1 MKLNSTFVK
10 LSFAFLAVLI
20 TASITTQAQ
29 RGRSYYR
36 YAKFYPSYGQ
46 RFISMP
52 GPYVSIRFGG
62 VPYYYS
68 GGLFYRPYGSYFQV
82 AFPPFG
88 LRVGILPSMYHP
100 MMIAGNPYYYANGI
114 FYRPSASTRDYEV
127 VQAPVGAEV
136 PSLPA
141 ETKTM
146 VIDGEKF
153 YSLNGTYFK
162 DVVKPNG
169 ELWYK
174 VVGKNGVLNTFKN
187 DPQNNPSYQQPAY
200 PQQAPQNA
208 YPQTAPQQTQPYN
221 QPQQEEQP
229 AAQQAPV
236 QQPAAVMPAGPAQ
249 PSSATQSS
257 SIQPVNGVR
266 EAVRRNPQA
275 KPSEETPVAGTDSTQ
290 WTAPDLVLHDNPGLG
305 WVVDRLPKDCKTV
318 TINNKKYFLSP
329 DNTYYEEFIDGRQVR
344 YKVVGK

>member
-1 MKLNSTFVK
+1 
-10 LSFAFLAVLI
+10 
-20 TASITTQAQ
+20 
-29 RGRSYYR
+29 
-36 YAKFYPSYGQ
+36 
-46 RFISMP
+46 
-52 GPYVSIRFGG
+52 
-62 VPYYYS
+62 
-68 GGLFYRPYGSYFQV
+68 
-82 AFPPFG
+82 
-88 LRVGILPSMYHP
+88 
-100 MMIAGNPYYYANGI
+100 MIAGNPYYYANGI
-114 FYRPSASTRDYEV
+114 FYRPSANTRDYEV

-174 VVGKNGVLNTFKN
+174 VAGKNGVLNTFKN
-187 DPQNNPSYQQPAY
+187 DPQNNPAYQQPAY

-208 YPQTAPQQTQPYN
+208 YPQAAPQQTRPYN

-236 QQPAAVMPAGPAQ
+236 QQQAPAIIPVAPSTQ
-249 PSSATQSS
+249 PSST
-257 SIQPVNGVR
+257 QPVNGVR

-275 KPSEETPVAGTDSTQ
+275 KPSEEAPAADTDSTQ
-290 WTAPDLVLHDNPGLG
+290 WTAPDLVLHDNPGMG

-329 DNTYYEEFIDGRQVR
+329 DNTYYEEFVDGRQVR